1 MTERTHYTFELEC
14 PRCGKESACH
24 GTQKDPP
31 PKVNCGNCLMEE
43 RLIIEMMPT
52 RVWVNQGDVT

>member
-1 MTERTHYTFELEC
+1 
-14 PRCGKESACH
+14 
-24 GTQKDPP
+24 
-31 PKVNCGNCLMEE
+31 VNCGNCLMEE

>member
-1 MTERTHYTFELEC
+1 MTERTYTFELEC

-24 GTQKDPP
+24 GTRDEPP

-43 RLIIEMMPT
+43 RLIIEMIAT